1 MDGYDIVAS
10 YFKEWVETQNFID
23 YRYVAIFEAKRK
35 NEKEYSHFQELIEY
49 EYFNEIIF
57 DMDWCEGEDDII
69 NLRFYSLDELCTIV
83 EDAENHDLNNT
94 ARKWYNRKVVK

>member
-1 MDGYDIVAS
+1 MDGYDIVAN
-10 YFKEWVETQNFID
+10 YFKEWVETQDFID

-83 EDAENHDLNNT
+83 EDAENHALNNT